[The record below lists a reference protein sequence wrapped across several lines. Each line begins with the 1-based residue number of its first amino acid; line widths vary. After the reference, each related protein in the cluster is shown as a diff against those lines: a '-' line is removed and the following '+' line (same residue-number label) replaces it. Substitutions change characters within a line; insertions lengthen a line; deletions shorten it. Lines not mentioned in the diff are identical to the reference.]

1 MTAEPLPRRFTTADG
16 LTLVADEWTPP
27 GDAPDAP
34 VVLMAHGGGQTRH
47 AWGGTAAALA
57 AEGWRAISIDQ
68 RGHGDSDWSAA
79 GRYDVGA
86 FGQDLR
92 EIARGFTTPPAVVG
106 ASLGG
111 VAAILAAGEA
121 EGPAVFPA
129 IVLVDITPRVERS
142 GVERIINFMS
152 AHKDEGFATL
162 EEAADAIAAYIPDR
176 PRPTDLSGLAKNL
189 RQRPDGRWRWHWDPR
204 FITDIDTRTA
214 DRNPDRLENAV
225 RRIDVPILLVRGK
238 SSDLVTEEGAKALLA
253 VAPNARYV
261 DVTGAGHMVAGDKND
276 IFTRAVTDF
285 LAEAR
290 PRM

>member
-16 LTLVADEWTPP
+16 LTLVADEWVPP
-27 GDAPDAP
+27 GDAGDAP

-57 AEGWRAISIDQ
+57 RTGWRAISIDQ
-68 RGHGDSDWSAA
+68 RGHGDSDWSPE

-92 EIARGFTTPPAVVG
+92 DVARGFDRPPAVVG

-121 EGPAVFPA
+121 DGPPVFPA
-129 IVLVDITPRVERS
+129 VVLVDITPRVERT
-142 GVERIINFMS
+142 GVERIIRFMS

-176 PRPTDLSGLAKNL
+176 PRPKDLSGLAKNL
-189 RQRPDGRWRWHWDPR
+189 RKRPDGRWRWHWDPR
-204 FITDIDTRTA
+204 FITDIDARSA

-225 RRIDVPILLVRGK
+225 RRIAQPILLVRGK

-261 DVTGAGHMVAGDKND
+261 DVTGAGHMVAGDRND

-285 LAEAR
+285 LGEAR
-290 PRM
+290 